1 MVDDDGVDVDGRRK
15 RDFGT
20 AGRRRRFG
28 NERPSRSNQLLV
40 LLHATTTILLL
51 HATTT
56 ILLLHTTYM

>member
-51 HATTT
+51 H
-56 ILLLHTTYM
+56 TTYM